1 MPAAWDNL
9 GVQAIAASHARY
21 LSHFPVRTGDRFVVL
36 RLGEIRWIEAQ
47 ANYVR
52 VHTGEG
58 AYLQR
63 DSLRRLQGLLD
74 PERFLRISRS
84 TIVNLD
90 LVRAVERAPNGSFR
104 LELEGGERLTASRA
118 YRSVL
123 RGLLRREA
131 RPQPAGRARAVPVRD
146 PRDAH
151 ELVADG
157 DTASATRRPAACV
170 GEPEP
175 SVAAPSAAPSSPS
188 P

>member
-1 MPAAWDNL
+1 
-9 GVQAIAASHARY
+9 
-21 LSHFPVRTGDRFVVL
+21 VVL

-52 VHTGEG
+52 VHVEDG

-63 DSLRRLQGLLD
+63 DSLRRLAGLLD

-90 LVRAVERAPNGSFR
+90 LVRAVERAPNGSYR
-104 LELEGGERLTASRA
+104 LELEGGERLIASRA

-131 RPQPAGRARAVPVRD
+131 PAQPAGRGRAVTVLG
-146 PRDAH
+146 PRIT
-151 ELVADG
+151 
-157 DTASATRRPAACV
+157 TAATRRPVACV
-170 GEPEP
+170 GEPET
-175 SVAAPSAAPSSPS
+175 SVALPHVASSSPS